1 VAKLSWVVG
10 QEIWFFKEI
19 PRAMSLAK
27 QLIDELPRSAH
38 GRVIVAERLTSAK
51 GRFDR
56 KWFAEKGGLW
66 LAISLYNEILPQHF
80 GLFSLLF
87 GLAMVRVCHELSA
100 KEVKLKWIS
109 DPHFQGKKL
118 GGTLI
123 ERYKDWFIVGLGL
136 NINNEP
142 PEGLPAESL
151 KRLIRREIPLTTA
164 LNLLLKWINYYY
176 DALLSYERRFFE
188 EDAASC
194 PIIEDFYHLS
204 DTIGRCVAF
213 SYNLDEEEFIVGK
226 VHDILPDGSLL
237 LKVEGDLLSF
247 NSGEVIYLF

>member
-27 QLIDELPRSAH
+27 ELIDEFPRSAH

-87 GLAMVRVCHELSA
+87 GLAMVRTCHELSA

-109 DPHFQGKKL
+109 DPHFRGKKL

-123 ERYKDWFIVGLGL
+123 ESYKDWFIVGLGL

-176 DALLSYERRFFE
+176 DALLSYERKFF
-188 EDAASC
+188 
-194 PIIEDFYHLS
+194 
-204 DTIGRCVAF
+204 
-213 SYNLDEEEFIVGK
+213 
-226 VHDILPDGSLL
+226 
-237 LKVEGDLLSF
+237 
-247 NSGEVIYLF
+247 